1 MTATPQSGK
10 IILDRLA
17 TRRIAIHEQYS
28 IRGNPGLGLSH
39 RYQRALTGLPGLSQA
54 RLKAMQNK
62 DVPTMK
68 PVSLSEASLPSQIW
82 NSAPQLDSIPVIST
96 QSLVPTGAR
105 AVLIAPHPGDEV
117 VTCGG
122 LLQLLSNLGHPLQL
136 ISITDGSASHPGS
149 RQWSEKRLSVF
160 RPQESVEAIRRL
172 GLPMHSLK
180 WIRGGFTDNALVEH
194 EDQIAQFITR
204 YLRPGDVVFSTWRE
218 DGNVDHDTVGRASAR
233 AAANAGATYN
243 DVPFWAWHWP
253 ARDRELIP
261 WHRARKVRLDTWTV
275 ARKSHAIHAYASQLD
290 GEPAIGLAPS
300 LPRPLLERIRLPY
313 EIVLV

>member
-1 MTATPQSGK
+1 
-10 IILDRLA
+10 
-17 TRRIAIHEQYS
+17 
-28 IRGNPGLGLSH
+28 
-39 RYQRALTGLPGLSQA
+39 
-54 RLKAMQNK
+54 
-62 DVPTMK
+62 MK
-68 PVSLSEASLPSQIW
+68 SVSVSETSLPSQIW

-122 LLQLLSNLGHPLQL
+122 LLQLLSKLGHPLQL

-149 RQWSEKRLSVF
+149 VQWSAKRLSVF

-194 EDQIAQFITR
+194 EEQITRFITR

-218 DGNVDHDTVGRASAR
+218 DGNADHDTVGRASAR
-233 AAANAGATYN
+233 AAASAGATYN
-243 DVPFWAWHWP
+243 DVPLWAWHWP

-290 GEPAIGLAPS
+290 GEPAIGLAPL
-300 LPRPLLERIRLPY
+300 LPRTLLERIRLPY